1 LFISISDMMLVH
13 INDIVASMM
22 VLPNRQVFQLV
33 DGIQI
38 GQLRYSNPQVWTKI
52 ENLMISF
59 SLI

>member
-1 LFISISDMMLVH
+1 MMLVH